1 MEEQKEP
8 MEFKYSLRRYRLKP
22 NHYKITCS
30 THAHAP
36 VGFVWFELNNK
47 KICLHNIFV
56 EKQYRRFQIGDK
68 KYHIGSTLLSIMENF
83 AKSHNIH
90 LIEGKFYPSIEGA
103 RDFYEKNGYVVP
115 NATRTWAN
123 YDETWTLYKDLH
135 QTISPKT
142 TFTNEMSK

>member
-1 MEEQKEP
+1 
-8 MEFKYSLRRYRLKP
+8 
-22 NHYKITCS
+22 
-30 THAHAP
+30 
-36 VGFVWFELNNK
+36 
-47 KICLHNIFV
+47 
-56 EKQYRRFQIGDK
+56 
-68 KYHIGSTLLSIMENF
+68 MENF